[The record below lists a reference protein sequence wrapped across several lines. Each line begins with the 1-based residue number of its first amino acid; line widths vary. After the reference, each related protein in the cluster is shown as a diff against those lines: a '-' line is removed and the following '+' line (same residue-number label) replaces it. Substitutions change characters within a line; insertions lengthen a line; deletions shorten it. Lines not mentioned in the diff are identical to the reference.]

1 MEAAGI
7 DVSKF
12 SAHSVRG
19 AVASNAVSKGV
30 PIQAVLQAGDWA
42 SEATFAQFYRREM
55 RDTSVAEVN
64 LSS

>member
-1 MEAAGI
+1 MEATGI

-19 AVASNAVSKGV
+19 AAASNAVSKGV
-30 PIQAVLQAGDWA
+30 PIQSVLQAGNWA
-42 SEATFAQFYRREM
+42 SEATFAQFYRREV
-55 RDTSVAEVN
+55 RDTSVADIN